1 MVAVVDLSVRVF
13 DSRGR
18 LSLALHV
25 SLVCAVASNLTHHTG
40 LTGLTP
46 SRKLYILSLFLL
58 FNDI

>member
-1 MVAVVDLSVRVF
+1 MVAVLDLSMRVF
-13 DSRGR
+13 DSRDH

>member
-1 MVAVVDLSVRVF
+1 MVAVLDLSVRVF
-13 DSRGR
+13 DSRDR

>member
-1 MVAVVDLSVRVF
+1 MVAVLDLSVRVF
-13 DSRGR
+13 DSRGH
-18 LSLALHV
+18 LSLALRV